1 MASSAPS
8 THGRW
13 APSLTRVWGPRW
25 PAACLANANTQ
36 PATPHPPVEHKCTL
50 SKRRARE
57 CSWPVYLE
65 ATMSTGVQIRSHS
78 RTSGHHGQRKGRA
91 ALPVGG
97 PPGPRQWGSVC
108 TIMSGLAEPLL
119 PRNRVAQDTGLGRSW
134 GQPRGLDW
142 LAGHVHQTRGRHP
155 SPPRALKTYFH
166 REQRARKQ
174 AEMGARPAETPTVPL
189 PVPSPISSDVLDIPS
204 QGLCIGPPSA
214 WSILFLHSL
223 HLAGAS
229 SSPWSCLLCH
239 VLTGH
244 APDGLS

>member
-189 PVPSPISSDVLDIPS
+189 PGYGWQQRTHQPTTALPK
-204 QGLCIGPPSA
+204 C
-214 WSILFLHSL
+214 LHSSEPTRVPDL
-223 HLAGAS
+223 TGGVWAQGPGRPHLNSALSLAG
-229 SSPWSCLLCH
+229 PN
-239 VLTGH
+239 
-244 APDGLS
+244 